1 MFKEQSFKGC
11 QVIELQNWACL
22 RPVMHTPRSSF
33 SVDWLSLSLS
43 LHTFLF
49 WVPGKS
55 YHRDFSEALFFCLES
70 AFSFSFCGPVSCGHN
85 GRFRWTERVVG
96 VAGIRQ
102 DKFLSRTAEKYKQ
115 YGGVWVLALRH
126 LHGPCASKWWRW
138 DLQVLSLPSHS
149 QQWPTAQTEAL
160 ISLLDSWPHHS
171 TFTWPWARICFC
183 FFLKNSSLCLASH
196 P

>member
-96 VAGIRQ
+96 VAGTRQ
-102 DKFLSRTAEKYKQ
+102 DKFLSNFKRKPPELQRSIKNMVESGFLLWDIYMDRVLLS
-115 YGGVWVLALRH
+115 GGDGISRFSPCPPIPSSGQLHRLKHWSPCWIPGLTTQHLRGPG
-126 LHGPCASKWWRW
+126 HGS
-138 DLQVLSLPSHS
+138 VSVS
-149 QQWPTAQTEAL
+149 
-160 ISLLDSWPHHS
+160 
-171 TFTWPWARICFC
+171 F
-183 FFLKNSSLCLASH
+183 
-196 P
+196 